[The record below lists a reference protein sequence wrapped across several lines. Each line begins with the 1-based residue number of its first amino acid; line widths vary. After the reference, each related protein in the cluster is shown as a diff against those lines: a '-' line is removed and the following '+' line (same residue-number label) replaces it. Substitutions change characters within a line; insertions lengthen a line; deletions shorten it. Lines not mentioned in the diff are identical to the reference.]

1 VAGTPPYRWLLAES
15 LAWPFVAEEAF
26 DQQCIALARQH
37 AGTLHGDALL
47 VRGTRAL
54 AEALD
59 EWLLPRA
66 RGWSLEALR
75 NLRELWWS
83 DAGERH
89 VPLAWYL
96 QRIASVHL
104 TFDGA
109 RIRLAQ
115 PMDGKTA
122 SPHTEHS
129 HPERVMRWRM
139 LSLCL
144 PADLLIAAVAAA
156 HDTTPTADHVDICS
170 PELARLLE
178 SPVAET
184 HLHVGAA
191 LRFPTLWTGLMSG
204 AGELDARDRRLERGG
219 VPPFG
224 SGIRFVEKLLAAAV
238 ARWVMAR
245 FLRHA
250 GPAADIA
257 EYAADARRLFDVSW
271 AGGGADLSRRLL
283 RALSWLVARAPD
295 DEREVRTRIA
305 EMKLV
310 YRALCASRRQA
321 AGPPGRTDEGEHA
334 IARRDPVSPWF
345 APAVR
350 GALPE
355 THLTAAALAYLANR
369 GATDEPFA
377 RLFWQ
382 YQRVRTQCFRFLTL
396 RPGTEGLDW
405 FRRHYDRISA
415 LRAPVD
421 AQKYQLA
428 LETESRGLALAAIE
442 MRTAPESRWYDNLR
456 EVRALRGQTRTA
468 GIEVGLILHWIKARD
483 CSCCGRH
490 VEDPRHLPF
499 LSRYGSWFHRA
510 RMQAAAVAR
519 MLEERPGT
527 LRLLRGLDVANVEL
541 AVATW
546 ATVPLIRCVREASR
560 RAAHKL
566 ARGGD
571 NVHPV
576 HVTYHAGEEYRRAV
590 EGLRRAHEL
599 VEFGVLLRG
608 DRIGHGLVLG
618 EDLRRHQHARPL
630 VPQPRQER
638 LDDLLWEWE
647 RYARED
653 VVPLPGRDAVVRQSA
668 LEIGRRI
675 YGDAV
680 LFDDLV
686 EARRLRHRPD
696 VLERL
701 GYPHCRLDTPPSSGP
716 LRLLHRY
723 LTEPE
728 VFDRGQLILE
738 VRATEQET
746 NAVGGLQAWLR
757 TELSA
762 CAISV
767 ESNPSSNWLVADVD
781 DVRSHPSLVLQP
793 LEYDAAPAGAGLALS
808 ISSDDPLT
816 FDTCVAD
823 EYAYLH
829 AALTHAGETSRRA
842 LDWLERA
849 RQAAW
854 RSRFTLPFPP
864 DA

>member
-1 VAGTPPYRWLLAES
+1 MAGTPPYRWLLAES
-15 LAWPFVAEEAF
+15 LAWPFAAEEAF
-26 DQQCIALARQH
+26 NQQCIALARQH
-37 AGTLHGDALL
+37 AGTLHGDAPA
-47 VRGTRAL
+47 VRATRAL
-54 AEALD
+54 ADALD
-59 EWLLPRA
+59 DWLLPRA

-75 NLRELWWS
+75 NLREHWWFE
-83 DAGERH
+83 AGERH
-89 VPLAWYL
+89 VPLARYL
-96 QRIASVHL
+96 QHIASVHL

-109 RIRLAQ
+109 SIRLAQ
-115 PMDGKTA
+115 PRDGRIG

-144 PADLLIAAVAAA
+144 PADLLVAAVAAA
-156 HDTTPTADHVDICS
+156 RDTVPTDDHVDIGS

-191 LRFPTLWTGLMSG
+191 VRFPALWTGLMSG
-204 AGELDARDRRLERGG
+204 AADLDARDPRLERGG

-224 SGIRFVEKLLAAAV
+224 NGTRFVDKLLAAAIT
-238 ARWVMAR
+238 RWVMAR

-257 EYAADARRLFDVSW
+257 EYVADARPLFDVPW
-271 AGGGADLSRRLL
+271 AGGGAALGRLLL

-295 DEREVRTRIA
+295 DEREVRARIA

-310 YRALCASRRQA
+310 YRALCASRRQVGRP
-321 AGPPGRTDEGEHA
+321 AGNPDDGEYA

-345 APAVR
+345 APAVG

-355 THLTAAALAYLANR
+355 THLTAYALAYLANH
-369 GATDEPFA
+369 GTNDERFA

-382 YQRVRTQCFRFLTL
+382 YQRVRTRCFRFLTL

-415 LRAPVD
+415 LRVPVD
-421 AQKYQLA
+421 AQKYRLA

-442 MRTAPESRWYDNLR
+442 MRTAPVSRWHENLC
-456 EVRALRGQTRTA
+456 EVRALVRQARSA

-510 RMQAAAVAR
+510 RMQAAAVVR
-519 MLEERPGT
+519 MLNERPGT
-527 LRLLRGLDVANVEL
+527 LRVLRGLDVANVEL

-546 ATVPLIRCVREASR
+546 ATVPLIQHVREASR
-560 RAAHKL
+560 RAAHRL

-571 NVHPV
+571 AVPPI
-576 HVTYHAGEEYRRAV
+576 HVTYHAGEEYRRAI
-590 EGLRRAHEL
+590 EGLRRIHEL
-599 VEFGVLLRG
+599 VEFGVLGRG

-618 EDLRRHQHARPL
+618 EDLSRHQHARPL
-630 VPQPRQER
+630 VPQPLQER

-653 VVPLPGRDAVVRQSA
+653 VVPRPGREAVARQSA
-668 LEIGRRI
+668 LEIGRQI

-686 EARRLRHRPD
+686 EARRMRHRPE
-696 VLERL
+696 VLNRL
-701 GYPHCRLDTPPSSGP
+701 GYPHCRLDMPPSSRP

-728 VFDRGQLILE
+728 VFERGQIILE
-738 VRATEQET
+738 VRASEQET
-746 NAVGGLQAWLR
+746 NALGTLQAWLR
-757 TELSA
+757 AQLSA
-762 CAISV
+762 YAISV
-767 ESNPSSNWLVADVD
+767 ESNPSSNWLIADMD
-781 DVRSHPSLVLQP
+781 DVRSHPSLALQP
-793 LEYDAAPAGAGLALS
+793 LEHHAAPAGAPLALS
-808 ISSDDPLT
+808 LSSDDPLT
-816 FDTCVAD
+816 FATCLAD

-829 AALTHAGETSRRA
+829 AALMHAGETSRHA
-842 LDWLERA
+842 LEWLERA
-849 RQAAW
+849 RHVAW
-854 RSRFTLPFPP
+854 LSRFTLPFPRGL
-864 DA
+864 